1 MTHETTIQH
10 RFRPGCP
17 VYVFNK
23 CAILKTKVNRFHYR
37 AGPKDHKEVTY
48 HVDGVVD
55 SYSEDEVYST
65 VDEVL
70 QVQREILE
78 RSE

>member
-10 RFRPGCP
+10 KFRPGTR
-17 VYVFNK
+17 VYVFNSAD
-23 CAILKTKVNRFHYR
+23 AIVKTKI
-37 AGPKDHKEVTY
+37 KEVRVKIT
-48 HVDGVVD
+48 GGNQSST
-55 SYSEDEVYST
+55 SYDVAQITPYAEDEVYGT

-70 QVQREILE
+70 QAQREILE

>member
-17 VYVFNK
+17 VYVFNAQNAPVK
-23 CAILKTKVNRFHYR
+23 TILKGLDVAIGEAGVKTVYKVNYSDR
-37 AGPKDHKEVTY
+37 AFA
-48 HVDGVVD
+48 
-55 SYSEDEVYST
+55 EDEVYGT

-70 QVQREILE
+70 QAQREILE